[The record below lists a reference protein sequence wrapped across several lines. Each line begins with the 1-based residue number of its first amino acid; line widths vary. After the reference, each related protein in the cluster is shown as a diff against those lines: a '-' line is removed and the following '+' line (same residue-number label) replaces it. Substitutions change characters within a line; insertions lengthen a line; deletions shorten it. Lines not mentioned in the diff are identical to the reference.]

1 MSFIWAFMASW
12 FTPTS
17 LFVLLNLTIFTII
30 LTSSLGSQR
39 KPQEQ
44 QQYHHHQLEQAPS
57 FLNRVR
63 SINFSLYKFEQ
74 PNAADPVTEFF
85 QPAGVLDHV
94 EIPYQNPDHPSTTQL
109 TRSPSLLER
118 LKSINFSLYKFEQP
132 NAADPVTEFFQPA
145 GVLDHVETPYQ
156 NPDHPSMTQL
166 TRSPSLLERL
176 KSINLYSLYRS
187 DSSAMESEILHPTEP
202 DQGTQNLKAETDNM
216 VKRSNSD
223 NGIGVPKRPAAEKI
237 KKSASEK
244 SALGSSEEI
253 KTGRALPD
261 EEVDAKADDFIN
273 RFKQQLRLQRLD
285 SLLRYRELLNRNN

>member
-1 MSFIWAFMASW
+1 MSFSWAFMASW

-17 LFVLLNLTIFTII
+17 LFVLLNLTILTII
-30 LTSSLGSQR
+30 LTSHLGSQR

-44 QQYHHHQLEQAPS
+44 QHHHHQQLEQAPS

-85 QPAGVLDHV
+85 QPAGVLNHV

-109 TRSPSLLER
+109 
-118 LKSINFSLYKFEQP
+118 
-132 NAADPVTEFFQPA
+132 A
-145 GVLDHVETPYQ
+145 
-156 NPDHPSMTQL
+156 
-166 TRSPSLLERL
+166 RSPSLLERL
-176 KSINLYSLYRS
+176 KSINLYSLYGS

-202 DQGTQNLKAETDNM
+202 DQGTRNLKAETDNM

-223 NGIGVPKRPAAEKI
+223 NGVGVTKRPAVEKI

>member
-1 MSFIWAFMASW
+1 MSSIWAFMASW

-17 LFVLLNLTIFTII
+17 LFVLLNLTIFAII
-30 LTSSLGSQR
+30 LTSRLGSQR
-39 KPQEQ
+39 KPHEQ
-44 QQYHHHQLEQAPS
+44 QHHHHQLEQAPS

-63 SINFSLYKFEQ
+63 SINFSLYKFEK

-94 EIPYQNPDHPSTTQL
+94 GIPYQNPDHPSTSQL
-109 TRSPSLLER
+109 ARSPSLLDR

-132 NAADPVTEFFQPA
+132 NVADPVTEFFQPTS
-145 GVLDHVETPYQ
+145 VVDHVEISYQ
-156 NPDHPSMTQL
+156 NPDHPSTTQL
-166 TRSPSLLERL
+166 ARSPSLLDRL
-176 KSINLYSLYRS
+176 KSINVYSLYRS

-202 DQGTQNLKAETDNM
+202 DQGTRNLKAETDNM
-216 VKRSNSD
+216 IKRSNSD
-223 NGIGVPKRPAAEKI
+223 NGVGVPKRPAVEKI
-237 KKSASEK
+237 TKSASEK

-285 SLLRYRELLNRNN
+285 SLQRYRESLNRNN